1 MSFSVINGYTKQTYT
16 ELLTVLTNAINEQFG
31 TDYTVDSIV
40 GSNHFKSFYG
50 GLQLVMESE
59 NKIND
64 LQVKVVD
71 YIRTV
76 NDSISAPISSAD
88 GTIRYFRDNLGLDV
102 SLRPITDV
110 SLAGQP
116 KIAVDIDPNS
126 ADFESRK
133 QQIFD
138 ALRISQT
145 EGLYWYNPAT
155 EAASN
160 EYRGESS
167 ALNGQAFPYAFY
179 TPVDFPMYV
188 KITITRSRDN
198 LAYQLNTAQI
208 EQIFRDNFAS
218 QYSIGRD
225 FEGERYISV
234 CNVESAADVKVEWST
249 DDASWTQGVRQ
260 MNFDSKISIAGIT
273 VVEG

>member
-1 MSFSVINGYTKQTYT
+1 M
-16 ELLTVLTNAINEQFG
+16 
-31 TDYTVDSIV
+31 
-40 GSNHFKSFYG
+40 
-50 GLQLVMESE
+50 
-59 NKIND
+59 
-64 LQVKVVD
+64 
-71 YIRTV
+71 
-76 NDSISAPISSAD
+76 
-88 GTIRYFRDNLGLDV
+88 
-102 SLRPITDV
+102 
-110 SLAGQP
+110 
-116 KIAVDIDPNS
+116 
-126 ADFESRK
+126 
-133 QQIFD
+133 
-138 ALRISQT
+138 
-145 EGLYWYNPAT
+145 
-155 EAASN
+155 
-160 EYRGESS
+160 
-167 ALNGQAFPYAFY
+167 NGQAFPFAFY